1 MSAFGPRHVVS
12 KGSPKLGL
20 RMIGAYGK
28 KPSTNMSAVRSG
40 MAGTKPRKG
49 SAAINSGDRDVD
61 LRGMKQV
68 TADS

>member
-1 MSAFGPRHVVS
+1 
-12 KGSPKLGL
+12 
-20 RMIGAYGK
+20 
-28 KPSTNMSAVRSG
+28 